1 MIGLVQKLFGSK
13 KPCPASA
20 ERDPVRYEQEKTIAQ
35 SGDVKK
41 RLSLARNT
49 HTHQE
54 ILYYL
59 AEKDPDPKVRRAVAE
74 NPSMPVHVS
83 PVLAED
89 SSDDVRMALAARLMA
104 LLPDLSHD
112 TQSQLYAFAAQA
124 LATLALDHV
133 LKIRKALSSTLKDY
147 ADCPPRVAGQL
158 AKDIEREVAEPVLK
172 FCSAVSDE
180 DLLEILK
187 SHPQSWAV
195 QAIAARPAV
204 SAPISAAVIDTDDVP
219 GGTTLLGNEGASIPG
234 PLVDKIIEKAKT
246 LPEWHKPL
254 ASRKTLSESAAK
266 KLAEFVDSSVRDI
279 LIRRGDFGP
288 ETTEEI
294 SAAFRRRLEFAAVE
308 QTDEPPAKRLSRMLK
323 EGRLNEQAIADAIAL
338 RDKDFVIAAIA
349 HKIRAP
355 VPDIAKIFDLKTAKP
370 LVAICWKAN
379 LSMRLA
385 LQLQQEIVGVPPKEM
400 LYPRNGTDFPMTID
414 EMRWQIDFF
423 NLGGE

>member
-1 MIGLVQKLFGSK
+1 MWSLVQKIFGT
-13 KPCPASA
+13 PGNAPPA
-20 ERDPVRYEQEKTIAQ
+20 ERDPDRYEKEKTIAQ
-35 SGDVKK
+35 GNDAKK
-41 RLSLARNT
+41 RLTLARDT

-83 PVLAED
+83 PLLATD
-89 SSDDVRMALAARLMA
+89 ASDDVRMALASRLMA

-147 ADCPPRVAGQL
+147 AGCPPRVAGQL

-187 SHPQSWAV
+187 DHPQSWAV

-204 SAPISAAVIDTDDVP
+204 SAPISAAVIDTNDVP
-219 GGTTLLGNEGASIPG
+219 GGAVLLGNEGASIPG
-234 PLVDKIIEKAKT
+234 PLIDKIIEKAKS

-294 SAAFRRRLEFAAVE
+294 SAAFRRRLEFATAE
-308 QTDEPPAKRLSRMLK
+308 QTTEPLAERLAKMAK

-338 RDKDFVIAAIA
+338 RDRDFVVAAIA
-349 HKIRAP
+349 HKLHAP
-355 VPDIAKIFDLKTAKP
+355 QPDVAKILDLKAPKP
-370 LVAICWKAN
+370 IVAICWKAN

-385 LQLQQEIVGVPPKEM
+385 LQIQQDLAAISPREI

-414 EMRWQIDFF
+414 EMRWQLDFF
-423 NLGGE
+423 GFAA

>member
-1 MIGLVQKLFGSK
+1 MRDFIQRFFSTK
-13 KPCPASA
+13 KTIPLT
-20 ERDPVRYEQEKTIAQ
+20 ERDPARYEKEKAIAQ
-35 SGDVKK
+35 GSDVKK
-41 RLSLARNT
+41 RLTLARDT

-83 PVLAED
+83 PVLAADVSE
-89 SSDDVRMALAARLMA
+89 DVRMALAARLMA
-104 LLPDLSHD
+104 LLPDLSDD

-147 ADCPPRVAGQL
+147 AGCPPRVAGQL

-172 FCSAVSDE
+172 FCSTVSDE
-180 DLLEILK
+180 DLLEILR

-195 QAIAARPAV
+195 QAIAGRPTV
-204 SAPISAAVIDTDDVP
+204 SAPISAAVIDTNDVP
-219 GGTTLLGNEGASIPG
+219 GGAVLLGNEGASIPA
-234 PLVDKIIEKAKT
+234 PLVEKIIEKARS

-254 ASRKTLSESAAK
+254 ASRKTLSENAAK

-294 SAAFRRRLEFAAVE
+294 SAAFRRRLEFATVE
-308 QTDEPPAKRLSRMLK
+308 QATETPAERLSKMVK

-338 RDKDFVIAAIA
+338 RDRDFVAAAIA
-349 HKIRAP
+349 HKLRVD
-355 VPDIAKIFDLKTAKP
+355 VPDIVKIFDLKAPKP
-370 LVAICWKAN
+370 IVAICWKAN

-385 LQLQQEIVGVPPKEM
+385 LQIQQDLVAIPPREI

-414 EMRWQIDFF
+414 EMRWQLDFF
-423 NLGGE
+423 GFSA

>member
-1 MIGLVQKLFGSK
+1 MGFVQKLFGPR
-13 KPCPASA
+13 KPPPPTV
-20 ERDPVRYEQEKTIAQ
+20 ERDPVRYEQEKTIAL
-35 SGDVKK
+35 SDDVKK
-41 RLSLARNT
+41 RLTLARNT
-49 HTHQE
+49 QTHQE

-158 AKDIEREVAEPVLK
+158 AKDIEREVAEPVLR

-180 DLLEILK
+180 DLMEILK

-195 QAIAARPAV
+195 QAIAARPVV

-219 GGTTLLGNEGASIPG
+219 GGTALLRNEGAAIPG

-246 LPEWHKPL
+246 LPEWHRPL
-254 ASRKTLSESAAK
+254 ASRKTLSENAAR

-294 SAAFRRRLEFAAVE
+294 SAAFRRRLEFAAAE
-308 QTDEPPAKRLSRMLK
+308 QTDEPPAKRLARMVR
-323 EGRLNEQAIADAIAL
+323 EGRLNEQAIADAVAL
-338 RDKDFVIAAIA
+338 RDRDFVVAALA
-349 HKIRAP
+349 HLVRVSP
-355 VPDIAKIFDLKTAKP
+355 PDIAKIFDLRAPKP
-370 LVAICWKAN
+370 IVAICWKAN
-379 LSMRLA
+379 LSMRIA
-385 LQLQQEIVGVPPKEM
+385 LQIQRDMAEIPPKEI

-414 EMRWQIDFF
+414 EMRWQIEFF
-423 NLGGE
+423 GFPTG